1 MSTEPD
7 GGHLDEEAL
16 VLHYFGEDSG
26 TAREAARRHLAA
38 CETCRDDLE
47 QVRDVLVLV
56 SGTAP
61 PQAPEGFE
69 RVMWARVSGQLDAR
83 RSTGWLAWLT
93 RPRLAMAGAA
103 AVIVAAAFVAGRWT
117 REPLT
122 TPPPTELLVTLAPET
137 AVQLATG
144 DYLERAQM
152 TLAEVLH
159 ADADGPGLAAE
170 GERAADLVAASRLI
184 RLSVNR
190 SGNAAMADVLD
201 DLERVLVE
209 IANRADSWSP
219 EEFEA
224 FKARLDAGGMLFRL
238 RVVSAEM
245 RQRNERR
252 AAPTT

>member
-7 GGHLDEEAL
+7 SGHLDEEAL

-26 TAREAARRHLAA
+26 AAREAARRHLAA

-47 QVRDVLVLV
+47 QMRDVLALV
-56 SGTAP
+56 SSTAP

-93 RPRLAMAGAA
+93 RPRLALAGAA
-103 AVIVAAAFVAGRWT
+103 AVLVAAAFVAGRWT
-117 REPLT
+117 GEPLT
-122 TPPPTELLVTLAPET
+122 TPPPTEVLVTLAPET

-159 ADADGPGLAAE
+159 ADAGTGLAAE

-190 SGNAAMADVLD
+190 SGDAAMADVLD

-209 IANRADSWSP
+209 IANRADSWSSD
-219 EEFEA
+219 ELEA
-224 FKARLDAGGMLFRL
+224 FKVRLDAGGMLFRL

-252 AAPTT
+252 TAPTT

>member
-1 MSTEPD
+1 MSTEP
-7 GGHLDEEAL
+7 GVGHLDEDAL
-16 VLHYFGEDSG
+16 VLHYFDEGSAA
-26 TAREAARRHLAA
+26 AREAARRHLAT
-38 CETCRDDLE
+38 CEACRDELD
-47 QVRDVLVLV
+47 QMRDALALV
-56 SGTAP
+56 SASAP
-61 PQAPEGFE
+61 PEAPDGFE
-69 RVMWARVSGQLDAR
+69 RVMWARVSRQLEAR
-83 RSTGWLAWLT
+83 RSTGWLGWLA

-103 AVIVAAAFVAGRWT
+103 MVLVAAAFVAGRWT

-122 TPPPTELLVTLAPET
+122 LPPPTEVLVTLAPET

-159 ADADGPGLAAE
+159 ADADGPGLTAE
-170 GERAADLVAASRLI
+170 RERAADLVAASRLI
-184 RLSVNR
+184 RQSVDR
-190 SGNAAMADVLD
+190 AGDAAMADVLD

-219 EEFEA
+219 DELEA

-238 RVVSAEM
+238 RVMNAEM
-245 RQRNERR
+245 RQRNQPR